1 MKNNDIVHA
10 KLVKANRDIMGDLES
25 VVIEDDSGKRM
36 TVSIQQVQSALEGGK
51 IEIDGLKIVKKMVKE
66 TRRPKNKR
74 PISKYRRELEK
85 ILIEID
91 KYKKSDKKEEKEK
104 YFRLKNKL
112 EELLRQEEYYMAYE
126 RIQIDSKKN
135 F

>member
-126 RIQIDSKKN
+126 RIQIDSKKKI
-135 F
+135 